1 MKNRLFARISA
12 VLLLVVLVSTALP
25 VAASAATNGARGERV
40 IQVALQFLGRPYV
53 FGARGTRAF
62 DCSGFTRYVYQRV
75 TGKTLPHSAALQTR
89 YGRQIAKSSLQR
101 GDLIFFKNTYKAGV
115 SHVGI
120 YYGNNRMIHA
130 WPRGGVRI
138 DSINTTY
145 FRAKYHSSRTYL
157 R

>member
-1 MKNRLFARISA
+1 MTHKSFARIFA
-12 VLLLVVLVSTALP
+12 ALLLLVML
-25 VAASAATNGARGERV
+25 SAAVPAAAATTNGTKGEQV
-40 IQVALQFLGRPYV
+40 IRVALQYLGRPYV

-89 YGRQIAKSSLQR
+89 YGRQISKGNLQR

-138 DSINTTY
+138 DTLNTSY

>member
-1 MKNRLFARISA
+1 MNNKLFARISA
-12 VLLLVVLVSTALP
+12 VLLLLVLVTTAVP
-25 VAASAATNGARGERV
+25 AAAATNGARGEQV
-40 IQVALQFLGRPYV
+40 IRVALQYLGRPYV

-62 DCSGFTRYVYQRV
+62 DCSGFTRFVYQRV

-89 YGRQIAKSSLQR
+89 YGRQISKGQLQR
-101 GDLIFFKNTYKAGV
+101 GDLIFFKNTYKAGI

-130 WPRGGVRI
+130 WPKGGVRI
-138 DSINTTY
+138 DSLNTTY
-145 FRAKYHSSRTYL
+145 FRTKYHSSRTYL